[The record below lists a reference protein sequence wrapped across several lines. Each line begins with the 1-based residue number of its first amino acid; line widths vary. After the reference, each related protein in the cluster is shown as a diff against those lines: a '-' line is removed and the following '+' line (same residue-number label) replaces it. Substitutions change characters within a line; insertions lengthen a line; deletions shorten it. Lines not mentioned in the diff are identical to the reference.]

1 MVKGVFSMAMKACPY
16 RVDFYKK
23 LGDDDKV
30 TEQQLKAWLDAL
42 EKIVIILNGF
52 LATKKI

>member
-1 MVKGVFSMAMKACPY
+1 MAMKACPY

-23 LGDDDKV
+23 LGDDDRV